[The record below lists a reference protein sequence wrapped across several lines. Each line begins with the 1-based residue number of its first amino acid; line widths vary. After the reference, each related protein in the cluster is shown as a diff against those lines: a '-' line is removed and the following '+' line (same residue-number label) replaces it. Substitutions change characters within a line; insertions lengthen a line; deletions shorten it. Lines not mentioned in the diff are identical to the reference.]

1 MRLPQEWR
9 HGSDE
14 VLVLHY
20 LEQPKSRCSARARL
34 PFVPREDK
42 RGPDLSRQGHA
53 PVVSPRGLPHLRSPI
68 VRTGSCANSSKHM
81 DGMSTI
87 GVLGGEDFCW
97 ENDERSAARR
107 YGATSARPLS
117 AAIAD
122 PAA

>member
-9 HGSDE
+9 HGRDE
-14 VLVLHY
+14 VLVVRY

-53 PVVSPRGLPHLRSPI
+53 PVVSPRGLPHL
-68 VRTGSCANSSKHM
+68 
-81 DGMSTI
+81 DGASTI

-97 ENDERSAARR
+97 ENDERSAVPSRR
-107 YGATSARPLS
+107 YGATSARPALS
-117 AAIAD
+117 SD
-122 PAA
+122 R